1 MSENES
7 TTQDTEGEM
16 REVTRLLFGEH
27 RPPPASTS
35 AIEDRPI
42 TPERRN
48 LRRLFHNP
56 VPTDTDPDP
65 EENS

>member
-16 REVTRLLFGEH
+16 REVTRRLFGDQQ
-27 RPPPASTS
+27 RTTTTS
-35 AIEDRPI
+35 AVEDRPI